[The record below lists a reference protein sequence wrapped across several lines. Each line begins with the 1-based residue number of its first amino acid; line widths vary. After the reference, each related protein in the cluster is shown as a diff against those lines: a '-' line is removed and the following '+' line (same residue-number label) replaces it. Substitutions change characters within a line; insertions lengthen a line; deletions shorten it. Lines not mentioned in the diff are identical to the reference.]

1 MMERIEE
8 DWRRYKVEGDMEA
21 RNRIIVS
28 NLPLVKYVVSK
39 IVKDLNVGGFEV
51 GDLVGYGVLGLIDAV
66 ERFDPKRGIK
76 FSTYAVLRIRGE
88 IIDALRSFGWT
99 PRKGSRDGRIDE
111 EVEDRMEE
119 LRGVVFVSADEGR
132 LADREIGSWKE
143 DIDEELKGKLVEII
157 NGFPEKE
164 RIALALYYYEGL
176 TLKEIGAVLGIS
188 ESRVSQIIASA
199 ISKMKAKLE
208 EYLSLSII

>member
-1 MMERIEE
+1 MKNMEE
-8 DWRRYKVEGDMEA
+8 DWKRYKVDGDMEA

-39 IVKDLNVGGFEV
+39 IAKEINVSGLEV
-51 GDLVGYGVLGLIDAV
+51 GDLIGYGVLGLIDAV
-66 ERFDPKRGIK
+66 EKFDPGRNIK

-88 IIDALRSFGWT
+88 IIDALRSFGWI
-99 PRKGSRDGRIDE
+99 PRKSKDGRIDE
-111 EVEDRMEE
+111 EVEDSMEE
-119 LRGVVFVSADEGR
+119 LKELMFVSVDEGR
-132 LADREIGSWKE
+132 LADKE
-143 DIDEELKGKLVEII
+143 MDPWNEEDEMKRKLVEII

-188 ESRVSQIIASA
+188 ESRVSQIITSA
-199 ISKMKAKLE
+199 ISKIKAKLE
-208 EYLSLSII
+208 SYLPLSTI

>member
-1 MMERIEE
+1 MKNIEE
-8 DWRRYKVEGDMEA
+8 DWRRYKVDGDMEA

-39 IVKDLNVGGFEV
+39 IAKELNVSGLEV

-66 ERFDPKRGIK
+66 EKFDPGRNIK
-76 FSTYAVLRIRGE
+76 FSTYAVLRIKGE
-88 IIDALRSFGWT
+88 IIDALRSFGWM
-99 PRKGSRDGRIDE
+99 PRKSKDGRIDE
-111 EVEDRMEE
+111 EVEDSMEE
-119 LRGVVFVSADEGR
+119 LKELIFVSVDEGR
-132 LADREIGSWKE
+132 LADKE
-143 DIDEELKGKLVEII
+143 MNPWNEEENEMKRKLVEII

-188 ESRVSQIIASA
+188 ESRVSQIITSA
-199 ISKMKAKLE
+199 ISKIKTKLE
-208 EYLSLSII
+208 SYLSLSTI